1 MSAELSQFDIEL
13 LQKLQEPLPLC
24 ECPFAETARAL
35 NTDQAAL
42 LAAIARLKASGVIRR
57 FRGHINYRSLGRIA
71 SLVTAHVPHE
81 KFDAAANAVSRL
93 PGVSHNYCRH
103 HHYNLWFT
111 LQAGSLI
118 AIGVT
123 LEGLRDEFDIEF
135 HSLPAV
141 RLFKLSFQLAPSG
154 PDPAF
159 LCSQDSSCVKT
170 MPVSDVP
177 PAAVELTAPER
188 VLLSAVQEEL
198 PLIERPF
205 ESYRPQ
211 GDTDIYALLDSL
223 GRKGVLS
230 RFSAVLDYT
239 KLGYAANALLC
250 IEVPEIHISPIG
262 TALAAYNLVSHCYQ
276 RRTFPGW
283 SYNLYAMCHA
293 GEMTTIEDFA
303 RQFSRMHNLQRCQIL
318 PTVAE
323 LKKQPVKITV

>member
-1 MSAELSQFDIEL
+1 MSAQLSPFEIEL
-13 LQKLQEPLPLC
+13 LKKLQEPLPLC

-42 LAAIARLKASGVIRR
+42 LEAIARLKASGVIRR
-57 FRGHINYRSLGRIA
+57 FRGHINYRPLGRIA
-71 SLVTAHVPHE
+71 SLATAHVPHE

-93 PGVSHNYCRH
+93 PGVSHNYCRD

-135 HSLPAV
+135 RSLPAV
-141 RLFKLSFQLAPSG
+141 RLFKLSFQLGPSG

-159 LCSQDSSCVKT
+159 LCAQDSSCVKN

-177 PAAVELTAPER
+177 PPAVELTAPEKA
-188 VLLSAVQEEL
+188 LLSCIQEEL

-205 ESYRPQ
+205 ESYRQ
-211 GDTDIYALLDSL
+211 QINADVYSLIDSL
-223 GRKGVLS
+223 QQKGVLS
-230 RFSAVLDYT
+230 RVSAVPDYT

-250 IEVPEIHISPIG
+250 IEVPETHISAIG
-262 TALAAYNLVSHCYQ
+262 TALAAHNLVSHCYQ

-303 RQFSRMHNLQRCQIL
+303 RQFSRRQNLQRFQIL